1 MSKLYRY
8 LVAGAIT
15 AVVLFLVWYFSNV
28 VAYILVSAVLAIIG
42 KPLTD
47 LLSGLHVR
55 RTRFPRSLAALC
67 TLLAI
72 WVVVVGVFWLFVPI
86 VFQKIREFSS
96 LDVPQIIRSFQEPL
110 MSLESFIRRVFSISE
125 SEFSLVDAI
134 SEQIKPLL
142 DIGVINNLLSSI
154 VTTVGDTVIAAFSIS
169 FITFFFL
176 KESHLFTDMVV
187 IMFPKKYEPN
197 ITRALDSVT
206 HLLIRYFTG
215 IVAESSIMTLIVSL
229 GLLMLGFSV
238 HNALVIGLIVGVL
251 NVIPYLGPWIGAAAG
266 IFIGVAGTILVAQ
279 GIDNFVLQ
287 PVLYSNRAKA
297 HPLEIFLV
305 ILIAGSLAGVLG
317 MLLAIPAYNVIR
329 VFAKEFF
336 NNFRVVQ
343 KLTEKI

>member
-96 LDVPQIIRSFQEPL
+96 LDVPQIIQSFQEPL

-238 HNALVIGLIVGVL
+238 HNALVIGLIVGLSGTVDRRGSGYFHRCGRNCGGRRVDGRACDARGRNDSGRSGYRQL
-251 NVIPYLGPWIGAAAG
+251 RSATGALLQSGESPSARNFSGNSDRRIAG
-266 IFIGVAGTILVAQ
+266 RRARYVAGHSGL
-279 GIDNFVLQ
+279 
-287 PVLYSNRAKA
+287 
-297 HPLEIFLV
+297 
-305 ILIAGSLAGVLG
+305 
-317 MLLAIPAYNVIR
+317 
-329 VFAKEFF
+329 
-336 NNFRVVQ
+336 
-343 KLTEKI
+343 

>member
-1 MSKLYRY
+1 
-8 LVAGAIT
+8 
-15 AVVLFLVWYFSNV
+15 
-28 VAYILVSAVLAIIG
+28 
-42 KPLTD
+42 
-47 LLSGLHVR
+47 
-55 RTRFPRSLAALC
+55 
-67 TLLAI
+67 
-72 WVVVVGVFWLFVPI
+72 
-86 VFQKIREFSS
+86 
-96 LDVPQIIRSFQEPL
+96 

-266 IFIGVAGTILVAQ
+266 IFIG
-279 GIDNFVLQ
+279 
-287 PVLYSNRAKA
+287 
-297 HPLEIFLV
+297 
-305 ILIAGSLAGVLG
+305 
-317 MLLAIPAYNVIR
+317 
-329 VFAKEFF
+329 
-336 NNFRVVQ
+336 
-343 KLTEKI
+343 

>member
-1 MSKLYRY
+1 M
-8 LVAGAIT
+8 
-15 AVVLFLVWYFSNV
+15 
-28 VAYILVSAVLAIIG
+28 
-42 KPLTD
+42 
-47 LLSGLHVR
+47 
-55 RTRFPRSLAALC
+55 C

>member
-86 VFQKIREFSS
+86 VFQKIREFFARRPADHPVVSGAA
-96 LDVPQIIRSFQEPL
+96 DVAREFHPARFFDQRE
-110 MSLESFIRRVFSISE
+110 RVFARRC
-125 SEFSLVDAI
+125 D

-169 FITFFFL
+169 FITF
-176 KESHLFTDMVV
+176 
-187 IMFPKKYEPN
+187 
-197 ITRALDSVT
+197 
-206 HLLIRYFTG
+206 
-215 IVAESSIMTLIVSL
+215 SS
-229 GLLMLGFSV
+229 
-238 HNALVIGLIVGVL
+238 
-251 NVIPYLGPWIGAAAG
+251 
-266 IFIGVAGTILVAQ
+266 
-279 GIDNFVLQ
+279 
-287 PVLYSNRAKA
+287 
-297 HPLEIFLV
+297 
-305 ILIAGSLAGVLG
+305 
-317 MLLAIPAYNVIR
+317 
-329 VFAKEFF
+329 
-336 NNFRVVQ
+336 
-343 KLTEKI
+343 

>member
-72 WVVVVGVFWLFVPI
+72 WVIVVGVFWLFVPI

-229 GLLMLGFSV
+229 GLVTFFQEEKG
-238 HNALVIGLIVGVL
+238 
-251 NVIPYLGPWIGAAAG
+251 
-266 IFIGVAGTILVAQ
+266 
-279 GIDNFVLQ
+279 
-287 PVLYSNRAKA
+287 NR
-297 HPLEIFLV
+297 
-305 ILIAGSLAGVLG
+305 S
-317 MLLAIPAYNVIR
+317 
-329 VFAKEFF
+329 
-336 NNFRVVQ
+336 
-343 KLTEKI
+343 

>member
-110 MSLESFIRRVFSISE
+110 MSLESFIRRV
-125 SEFSLVDAI
+125 L
-134 SEQIKPLL
+134 
-142 DIGVINNLLSSI
+142 
-154 VTTVGDTVIAAFSIS
+154 
-169 FITFFFL
+169 
-176 KESHLFTDMVV
+176 
-187 IMFPKKYEPN
+187 
-197 ITRALDSVT
+197 
-206 HLLIRYFTG
+206 
-215 IVAESSIMTLIVSL
+215 
-229 GLLMLGFSV
+229 
-238 HNALVIGLIVGVL
+238 
-251 NVIPYLGPWIGAAAG
+251 
-266 IFIGVAGTILVAQ
+266 
-279 GIDNFVLQ
+279 
-287 PVLYSNRAKA
+287 
-297 HPLEIFLV
+297 
-305 ILIAGSLAGVLG
+305 
-317 MLLAIPAYNVIR
+317 
-329 VFAKEFF
+329 
-336 NNFRVVQ
+336 
-343 KLTEKI
+343 